1 MKKFFTLL
9 FVLSVFSMISF
20 AQMQA
25 GLKAGVNIS
34 NLSGDDAGSPD
45 SKTGFAFGGFFMY
58 QFSPMFAIQPEAY
71 YTMKGATEKMDF
83 SGTTVDLTYTLDY
96 IEIPVLFKFLIPIQ
110 GSGVRPAIFAGPFL
124 GINTT
129 AKVKAE
135 FDGQSQEEDL
145 TDTKSTE
152 FGLQFGGGIGFPV
165 GKGELGVD
173 LRYILGLST
182 IDDSADEADVK
193 NNVININLYYGFS
206 L

>member
-1 MKKFFTLL
+1 MKKIFTLL
-9 FVLSVFSMISF
+9 FLVCLFSTMSF

-71 YTMKGATEKMDF
+71 YTMKGATDKMDF
-83 SGTTVDLTYTLDY
+83 EGTTVDLTYTLDY

-110 GSGVRPAIFAGPFL
+110 GSGVKPAIFAGPFL

-135 FDGQSQEEDL
+135 FNGQSQEDDI

-173 LRYILGLST
+173 IRYILGLST

>member
-1 MKKFFTLL
+1 MKKLFTLL
-9 FVLSVFSMISF
+9 FVFSIFSMLSY
-20 AQMQA
+20 AQMHA
-25 GLKAGVNIS
+25 GLKAGLNIA
-34 NLSGDDAGSPD
+34 NLSGDDIESPD

-71 YTMKGATEKMDF
+71 YSMKGATDKMDI
-83 SGTTVDLTYTLDY
+83 GGGTVDLTYTLDY

-110 GSGVRPAIFAGPFL
+110 GSGVKPAIFAGPFL

-135 FDGQSQEEDL
+135 YQGDSQEEDIE
-145 TDTKSTE
+145 DVKSTE

-173 LRYILGLST
+173 IRYILGLST

>member
-1 MKKFFTLL
+1 M
-9 FVLSVFSMISF
+9 SF

-71 YTMKGATEKMDF
+71 YTMKGATDKMDF
-83 SGTTVDLTYTLDY
+83 QGTTVDLTYTLDY

-110 GSGVRPAIFAGPFL
+110 GSGVKPAIFAGPFL

-135 FDGQSQEEDL
+135 FDGQSQEDDL

-173 LRYILGLST
+173 IRYILGLST
-182 IDDSADEADVK
+182 IDDSAEEADVK